1 MRLAEMTKTINIP
14 DASEIFMWV
23 AAVIF
28 ALSICTISYV
38 ALGDAWKEVKR
49 RVTSP
54 LVSIRHHK
62 NTPPPKRKEE

>member
-1 MRLAEMTKTINIP
+1 MSFAEITKSITIPN
-14 DASEIFMWV
+14 AGEVFVWV
-23 AAVIF
+23 AAVVF
-28 ALSICTISYV
+28 ALSICTVSYV

-62 NTPPPKRKEE
+62 NTPPSERK